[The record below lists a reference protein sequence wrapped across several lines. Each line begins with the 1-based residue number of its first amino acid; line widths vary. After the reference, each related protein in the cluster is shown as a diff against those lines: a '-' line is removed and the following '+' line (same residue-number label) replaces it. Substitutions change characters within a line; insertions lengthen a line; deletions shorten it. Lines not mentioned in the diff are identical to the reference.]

1 MVRDE
6 FGVLAAFVA
15 VAEERSFTRAAKRLG
30 VSPSALSHAIRGLEE
45 RIGVRLLARTTRS
58 VAPTEAGEQLFT
70 RVRPAFGD
78 IHQALDQVSGLRDRP
93 AGRVRLLL
101 PRSAAIIA
109 LVPKLAQFA
118 RDYPEVVL
126 DVTTDNSRV
135 DLVAAGFDAGIEI
148 GEFIQKD
155 MVAVRVS
162 KDLRAAIVGSPK
174 YFASHPK
181 PKHPRDLLNH
191 ACINFRQ
198 GSRGVYR
205 WEFEKGKQSL
215 SRRGRR
221 PADRRRC
228 RDPRAGGSR
237 RNRCGLDVG
246 ALRGT
251 LHLRWQAGAGARG
264 LVPAVPRLLPLLS
277 EPTTATR
284 RAVRVD
290 QDASI
295 AGVDFRTVTRRPRLP
310 LSGAAVPRS
319 LGRDRTS
326 RVDRWHCILPRLPTM
341 DERIIV
347 TARIGRSLA
356 S

>member
-1 MVRDE
+1 MARDE

-78 IHQALDQVSGLRDRP
+78 IRQALDQVTGLRDRP

-101 PRSAAIIA
+101 PRSAAMIA

-118 RDYPEVVL
+118 RDYPDVVL
-126 DVTTDNSRV
+126 DVATDNSRM

-162 KDLRAAIVGSPK
+162 EDLRAAIVGSPQ

-191 ACINFRQ
+191 ACINFRH
-198 GSRGVYR
+198 GSSGVYG
-205 WEFEKGKQSL
+205 WEFDKGKQSL
-215 SRRGRR
+215 TMAVEGPLIVDDAELSVRAALDGIGVAFALEHYAGPFIATGELVRVLEDWCPPFPGYFLYYPSRRQQ
-221 PADRRRC
+221 PA
-228 RDPRAGGSR
+228 
-237 RNRCGLDVG
+237 
-246 ALRGT
+246 ALSA
-251 LHLRWQAGAGARG
+251 LIKMLR
-264 LVPAVPRLLPLLS
+264 L
-277 EPTTATR
+277 
-284 RAVRVD
+284 
-290 QDASI
+290 QD
-295 AGVDFRTVTRRPRLP
+295 
-310 LSGAAVPRS
+310 
-319 LGRDRTS
+319 
-326 RVDRWHCILPRLPTM
+326 
-341 DERIIV
+341 
-347 TARIGRSLA
+347 
-356 S
+356 